1 VVYRDLTTPP
11 FPIKSKDGSNEEEK
25 RRPRLLERLSSRSK
39 KKAGKATTKRVVQHR
54 YLVLASDGF
63 TDLCSTNGGM
73 ETIIESW
80 AREMVQINTPAR
92 EIEDVRVKLDERDKA
107 ADAVDL
113 ASRPQAT
120 APIGLAIDTSVAI
133 SQVPTGS
140 PDIRR
145 DRGPASP
152 TSPVPFTG
160 GSFSSSS
167 MTSLSIPSIDLPPPA
182 MGDQTPTPSAQSA
195 LSPAI
200 LAIPAKVARPPLPRT
215 NKSYH
220 CTSSTNMAM
229 RLLRRALG
237 GEERSNDRVSKVL
250 TVDMDV
256 SWVDDTAIVVLSL

>member
-1 VVYRDLTTPP
+1 MLA
-11 FPIKSKDGSNEEEK
+11 
-25 RRPRLLERLSSRSK
+25 RLSSGRSK
-39 KKAGKATTKRVVQHR
+39 KKTGKRTTKRVVQHR

-73 ETIIESW
+73 ETIVKSW
-80 AREMVQINTPAR
+80 AREMVQINTPAQ
-92 EIEDVRVKLDERDKA
+92 EIQDVRVKLDERDKA
-107 ADAVDL
+107 ADAVDA
-113 ASRPQAT
+113 ASRPQPT
-120 APIGLAIDTSVAI
+120 PPIGLAIDTSVAI
-133 SQVPTGS
+133 STGS
-140 PDIRR
+140 PDNRR

-167 MTSLSIPSIDLPPPA
+167 MTSLSIPSLDLPPPA
-182 MGDQTPTPSAQSA
+182 VGSQTPTPSAQPTV
-195 LSPAI
+195 LTTN
-200 LAIPAKVARPPLPRT
+200 IPIATKTARPPLPRT

-220 CTSSTNMAM
+220 CTSTTNMAM